1 MDDTPHPNDGK
12 TYLARTFCLTAAAV
26 HVIVGVPIHAEYIS
40 MLFSVHAI
48 CGSASAPTAQHQRRR
63 PRTAGDRA
71 GNRDHRF
78 VGGSS

>member
-12 TYLARTFCLTAAAV
+12 TYLLERLLDCRCSARHCR
-26 HVIVGVPIHAEYIS
+26 HPPIHAEYTS
-40 MLFSVHAI
+40 MLLSVHAI
-48 CGSASAPTAQHQRRR
+48 CSSAAAPTAQHQRRR